1 MQRLIYFIVFGIIL
15 SGDNMNIIKS
25 AIYQHY
31 KGNKYRVLELAT
43 HTETM
48 ELMVVYQDVTNP
60 DKIWVRPATMW
71 NDDVDLPDKTV
82 KRFTL
87 INE

>member
-1 MQRLIYFIVFGIIL
+1 M
-15 SGDNMNIIKS
+15 
-25 AIYQHY
+25 
-31 KGNKYRVLELAT
+31 AT

-71 NDDVDLPDKTV
+71 NDDIDLPDKTV